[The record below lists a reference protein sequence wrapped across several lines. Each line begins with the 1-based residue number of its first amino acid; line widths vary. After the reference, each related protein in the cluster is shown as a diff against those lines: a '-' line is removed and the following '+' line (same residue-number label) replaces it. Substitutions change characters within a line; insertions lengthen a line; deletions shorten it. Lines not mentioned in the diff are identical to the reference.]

1 MKWELTFLQVARKH
15 RYTGQKFLNY
25 VTAAPFSLLFGSRR
39 FPAASSPAI
48 LAMKLFSQPT
58 FPLPIY

>member
-1 MKWELTFLQVARKH
+1 MQVARKH